1 MCEKLIGSVKN
12 TSFTIFDST
21 GQKQLVKPTR
31 SPRMSFSGKLPTG
44 AIAKIADKAGGKP
57 SDGKTVLQD
66 FHSLTQAMI
75 ASSAD
80 QRLLVVSVLGKHS
93 CAEVQ
98 AAFNNDKIRGVVHFD
113 QIKDLKQGGWQD
125 LLKGNKATTGHFIL
139 RAEPYARFGT
149 VLKELPLTV
158 SSAQLVQAVEE
169 ANREF
174 AASEKRKDYAEHVK
188 QGLAQGI
195 KVKTNVSREAVK
207 EGKGRK

>member
-1 MCEKLIGSVKN
+1 MSDKLVCVKLATFEKQEHQDMCEKLIGSVKN

-31 SPRMSFSGKLPTG
+31 SPRMSFS
-44 AIAKIADKAGGKP
+44 

-149 VLKELPLTV
+149 VL
-158 SSAQLVQAVEE
+158 
-169 ANREF
+169 
-174 AASEKRKDYAEHVK
+174 
-188 QGLAQGI
+188 
-195 KVKTNVSREAVK
+195 
-207 EGKGRK
+207 